1 MIKVEKAAKEEVL
14 ATISLKIDDR
24 EIETRDGAT
33 VLEAALGS
41 GIIIPTLCHDPE
53 LKPYGACRLCVV
65 EIEGMRGLVPSC
77 TTLARDGMVIQTN
90 TSKVKQSRRI
100 TMELIVANHPTTC
113 LTCSKNQDCRLQHLA
128 GYLGVDQEHCDRLRR
143 TTRVLPVDRSHPAFE
158 FDPNKCILCAKCV
171 RACHEITCAAVIDL
185 SFRGYD
191 AKISTFGDQS
201 WVESNCR
208 SCGDCVDRCPTGALV
223 PKNEKKAD
231 RRVKTICPYCGVGC
245 SLYLGIRDN
254 EIVSIKGDKKS
265 PVNKGGLCVKGRFGF
280 DFVKHPE
287 RLIKPLIRKEGVDRH
302 IKIDK
307 SNYRDFFREAHWSE
321 ALELVAGR
329 LSEYKEKEG
338 PDSIGVL
345 SSAKFTNE
353 ENYVVQKFA
362 RAVIGTNNVDHCA
375 RL

>member
-1 MIKVEKAAKEEVL
+1 MIKTDKPAAEEIST
-14 ATISLKIDDR
+14 TITLTMDGR

-33 VLEAALGS
+33 VLEAALAS
-41 GIIIPTLCHDPE
+41 GIIIPTLCHDPD

-77 TTLARDGMVIQTN
+77 TTLAREGMVIQTN
-90 TSKVKQSRRI
+90 TAEVKQSRRI
-100 TMELIVANHPTTC
+100 TMELIIANHPANC
-113 LTCSKNQDCRLQHLA
+113 LTCAKNQDCRLQHFA
-128 GYLGVDQEHCDRLRR
+128 GYLGVDPEHCDRLRKS
-143 TTRVLPVDRSHPAFE
+143 TQVLPVDRRHPAFE

-171 RACHEITCAAVIDL
+171 RACHEVTCAAVIDL
-185 SFRGYD
+185 SYRGYD
-191 AKISTFGDQS
+191 AKISTFGDKS
-201 WVESNCR
+201 WVEANCR

-223 PKNEKKAD
+223 PKNEIKAD
-231 RRVKTICPYCGVGC
+231 RSIKTVCPYCGVGC
-245 SLYLGIRDN
+245 SLYLGVRDN
-254 EIVSIKGDKKS
+254 QIVNIKGDKKS

-287 RLIKPLIRKEGVDRH
+287 RLTRPLIRKKGVGRDV
-302 IKIDK
+302 KIDK
-307 SNYRDFFREAHWSE
+307 SNYRDFFREAAWEE
-321 ALELVAGR
+321 ALELVTDNLTACR
-329 LSEYKEKEG
+329 EKGG